1 MIIWLNDENGRKYKC
16 NSDGNCENI
25 GLVKLYNESYDQGQ
39 LLSIEATSLIK
50 LSKFPFEI
58 ELDMKPEEVLSF
70 TSIQIYSETYGKA
83 FTYYNQL
90 GIDMEPITEPPKE
103 LKMSVKSL
111 EHESYIRTY
120 PCWLYP
126 VFGKILDFT
135 VFALVK
141 SNEKFYGILT
151 LSNNY
156 VMSYLSENGKVKIY
170 TGYNTDKIE
179 KSYFLSIGISENP
192 YDAISSSFRIA
203 SKIINTFRLRKEKQ
217 APKILRGLGWCTW
230 NAFLTKDLNE
240 QNIIKTVKG
249 ILDRGIRI
257 EWVIIDDGWQDQNTD
272 RALKSLD
279 PSPDKFPRGFK
290 PLIELL
296 KKELGIQYVGIWHT
310 INGHWGGLTEDFLK
324 KNKLRGYFS
333 KFINSFVPPHSLE
346 DAIDFYRKFEAYFV
360 NQGFDFV
367 KVDNQWIIHALYDDL
382 PISKVSKNIQ
392 TGLQVALGND
402 ILNCM
407 SMTAENFCNYFY
419 SNLMRNSIDYVPFW
433 KDGVKLH
440 VLFNAYNSL
449 ITSQIAY
456 PDYDMFISY
465 DPYAKVHLLARI
477 FSGGPIYI
485 TDRNPEKTNIELL
498 KKVQL
503 PDGEIIRVEEPA
515 TITAD
520 LLFKNP
526 LEDKVL
532 LKLVGRVNGYKTI
545 AFFNLNT
552 SYVEESYEEI
562 SKDELYYKV
571 FSGELGK
578 GRLKIGLNELE
589 TEVVIILPKNRSV
602 IGLKEY
608 ILPPASIKVID
619 EKTVIPKDNGSLLY
633 IKDNGLKEIRVK
645 KDEIIS
651 IN

>member
-1 MIIWLNDENGRKYKC
+1 MIIWLEDENGRKYRC
-16 NSDGNCENI
+16 DSYGNCENI
-25 GLVKLYNESYDQGQ
+25 ALVKLYTESHDEGQ
-39 LLSIEATSLIK
+39 LLSVEATSLIK

-58 ELDMKPEEVLSF
+58 ELDIKPKEVLSF
-70 TSIQIYSETYGKA
+70 TSMQIYSETYGKA

-103 LKMSVKSL
+103 LKMNVKSL
-111 EHESYIRTY
+111 DHESYIRTY

-151 LSNNY
+151 LSNND

-203 SKIINTFRLRKEKQ
+203 SKVVNTFRLRKEKEV
-217 APKILRGLGWCTW
+217 PKILRGLGWCTW

-240 QNIIKTVKG
+240 ENIIKTVKG

-272 RALKSLD
+272 RALKSLE
-279 PSPDKFPRGFK
+279 PSSDKFPRGFK

-333 KFINSFVPPHSLE
+333 KFISSFVPPYSLE
-346 DAIDFYRKFEAYFV
+346 DAIDFYRKFEGYFI
-360 NQGFDFV
+360 NQGFDFA
-367 KVDNQWIIHALYDDL
+367 KVDNQWIIHALYDNL

-392 TGLQVALGND
+392 TGLQVALGNSV
-402 ILNCM
+402 LNCM
-407 SMTAENFCNYFY
+407 SMTTENFCNYFY

-433 KDGVKLH
+433 KDGAKLH

-465 DPYAKVHLLARI
+465 DPYAKVHLIARI

-503 PDGEIIRVEEPA
+503 PDGEIIRVDEPA

-532 LKLVGRVNGYKTI
+532 LKMVGRVNGYKTI
-545 AFFNLNT
+545 AFFNLNS
-552 SYVEESYEEI
+552 SYIEDSYEGI

-578 GRLKIGLNELE
+578 GSLKIGLNELE

-633 IKDNGLKEIRVK
+633 IKDNELKEIKVK